1 MIKIAVIGAT
11 GLVGACVVQEL
22 QASAFSDGGQLFLCA
37 SEASAGRT
45 TSVSGHTYPLLSVE
59 EVCAA
64 EPELAI
70 FAADAAVALQW
81 APLFVQKGTTV
92 IDNSSAYRMQAPL
105 IVPEINASVL
115 KKSDKIIAN
124 PNCSTIQMVLAL
136 YPLHQAFG
144 LKRVVVSTY
153 QSVIG
158 AGAALVQ
165 QMQEERAGSSDIWAI
180 PDKKKAIDLNLIPHI
195 DAFEADGYT
204 REEHKLMRE
213 ALKIMNA
220 SFGITATAVRVP
232 VMGGHSESINATFE
246 KDVSLAAAA
255 AALKKMPGVVVQ
267 APDAFEAYPMPR
279 YVSGKKEVFVGR
291 LRKDTTC
298 AHTLNMWVVSDN
310 LRKGAATNAVQIA
323 HYLLENNLINTK

>member
-1 MIKIAVIGAT
+1 MTKIAVIGAT
-11 GLVGACVVQEL
+11 GLVGSCVVQEL
-22 QASAFSDGGQLFLCA
+22 RASPFSEGSFFLCA
-37 SEASAGRT
+37 SEASAGRMM
-45 TSVSGHTYPLLSVE
+45 SVSGHTYPLLSVQ
-59 EVCAA
+59 EVCDAN
-64 EPELAI
+64 PDVAI
-70 FAADAAVALQW
+70 FAADNAVALKW

-105 IVPEINASVL
+105 VVPEINASVL

-124 PNCSTIQMVLAL
+124 PNCSTVQMVMAL
-136 YPLHQAFG
+136 YPLHQVFA

-153 QSVIG
+153 QSVTG
-158 AGAALVQ
+158 AGAALVR
-165 QMQEERAGSSDIWAI
+165 QMQEERAGVADIWAV
-180 PDKKKAIDLNLIPHI
+180 PDKKTTIDLNLIPHI

-213 ALKIMNA
+213 ALKIMGA

-246 KDVSLAAAA
+246 KDFSLEEAV
-255 AALKKMPGVVVQ
+255 AALKTMPGVVVQ

-291 LRKDTTC
+291 LRKDETY

-323 HYLLENNLINTK
+323 CYLLENNLINTK